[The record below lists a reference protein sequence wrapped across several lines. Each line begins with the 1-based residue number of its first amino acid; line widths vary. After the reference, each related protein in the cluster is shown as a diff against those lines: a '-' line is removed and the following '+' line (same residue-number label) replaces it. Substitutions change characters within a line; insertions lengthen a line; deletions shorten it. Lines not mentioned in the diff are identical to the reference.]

1 MAIERIGKSPELTNK
16 GIVITPIGRCH
27 LRRAHALFQEQ
38 YPHVTISDFIQ
49 LYGNITPHKYR
60 HAFESNIVVR
70 DVIVARDY
78 NDHILALYTY
88 AAQAKDNDLTLHALC
103 NDYIV
108 EHLVIPG
115 PLYRQTA
122 LKKFIEHM
130 IGYALEFHCKRIIIE
145 QMNDS
150 DWKEMFFIEVGGRR
164 IKPDQ
169 LQINLSAKS

>member
-1 MAIERIGKSPELTNK
+1 MAIEHIGKSPELTNK
-16 GIVITPIGRCH
+16 GIIVTPIGRCH

-88 AAQAKDNDLTLHALC
+88 IAQAKK
-103 NDYIV
+103 DYIV